1 MTVAMHFFINILDA
15 DAERGGIPSR
25 ENTNL
30 EKNPGIYPIIIFDK
44 WVTQRILWRQLQWIF
59 ITILDAERRGDSIE
73 RKHKFRE
80 KSRDLPHHNLS

>member
-1 MTVAMHFFINILDA
+1 LKTKYIGNALSLMTVAMHFFINILDA

-44 WVTQRILWRQLQWIF
+44 
-59 ITILDAERRGDSIE
+59 
-73 RKHKFRE
+73 
-80 KSRDLPHHNLS
+80 